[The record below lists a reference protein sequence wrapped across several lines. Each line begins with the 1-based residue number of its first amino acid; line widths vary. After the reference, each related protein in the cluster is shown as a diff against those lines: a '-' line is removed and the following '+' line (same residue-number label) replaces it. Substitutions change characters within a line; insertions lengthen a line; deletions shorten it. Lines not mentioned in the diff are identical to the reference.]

1 MVPPDHHREF
11 DDLLVEARLT
21 YRIRDERTYFNDT
34 WSTGIARRAVLEAGR
49 RLAAD
54 GRLHAADDAVELVPA
69 ELYAALR
76 GDGAAIAD
84 IAAERTAFRL
94 GHTTDDAPEWVGG
107 PEPGDPPPAE
117 WLPPDAARGQ
127 RAIGLVINS
136 IFESTPAAGSARV
149 ISGTGA
155 SSGAVTGSARVV
167 LAPAEMGRLR
177 QGDVLV
183 APYTSPAFNG
193 VLPLV
198 SAIVTDRGGSLS
210 HAAIVAREFGIPAV
224 VGCGDATRR
233 VKDGQTIDVDG
244 QAGTVSLR

>member
-1 MVPPDHHREF
+1 VPPEHRREF
-11 DDLLVEARLT
+11 DELLVEARLT

-49 RLAAD
+49 RLAVD
-54 GRLHAADDAVELVPA
+54 DRLHTAEDAVELSPE
-69 ELYAALR
+69 ELFAALR
-76 GDGAAIAD
+76 GRGAPVAD
-84 IAAERTAFRL
+84 AAADRTAFRL
-94 GHTTDDAPEWVGG
+94 SHTTDDAPEWVGG
-107 PEPGDPPPAE
+107 PAPGDPPPAD

-127 RAIGLVINS
+127 RAIMLVINS
-136 IFESTPAAGSARV
+136 IFETRPGSGNSHRIPGV
-149 ISGTGA
+149 GA
-155 SSGAVTGSARVV
+155 STGTVTAPARLV
-167 LAPAEMGRLR
+167 LTPAEMGRLQ

-183 APYTSPAFNG
+183 TPYTSPAFNG

-233 VKDGQTIDVDG
+233 IKDGQTIDVDG